1 MALDKPS
8 KGSEDY
14 KMLETLDD
22 EWAKVLRDL
31 MDKFHSSVDIT
42 NSHITDVS
50 SMKSDIATN
59 NAKTGITE
67 QQAKAITANSLKVG
81 VSLSSALKNFVVG
94 NMTFSLVAGRNV
106 GSFAL
111 RVSMEVASG
120 KGKKSVQYVD
130 LPLTE
135 GK

>member
-1 MALDKPS
+1 
-8 KGSEDY
+8 
-14 KMLETLDD
+14 
-22 EWAKVLRDL
+22 
-31 MDKFHSSVDIT
+31 
-42 NSHITDVS
+42 
-50 SMKSDIATN
+50 MKSDIATN